1 MSAYQK
7 TLARVVTLSGVG
19 VHGGKPASATFLPAD
34 ADTGIVFRRSDLGD
48 SARDYR
54 AHVSEVGATD
64 LCTSLG
70 ARDARIDTVEHLMA
84 AVSSLGI
91 DNLVVEVDGPEV
103 PILDGTSA
111 RFIEAFDEAGV
122 VLQQAKRR
130 FIRIL
135 KTVRVEAGGSW
146 GEFQPYSGTRFEV
159 EIDFECPL
167 IGRQKFSGDMSE
179 ATFRDEISTA
189 RTFGFMKDVE
199 RLWAAGYAL
208 GSSLDN
214 SLVIGDDNSVIN
226 PGGLRFKDEFVRHK
240 TLDAVGDL
248 ALAGLPF
255 IGCFR
260 SYRSGHRLNAET
272 VRALLADKTA
282 FDIVEASGVRRN
294 ANNADFVAV
303 KPNISAPWAL

>member
-1 MSAYQK
+1 V
-7 TLARVVTLSGVG
+7 LRHRPHL
-19 VHGGKPASATFLPAD
+19 FL
-34 ADTGIVFRRSDLGD
+34 RSDLKG
-48 SARDYR
+48 SAREIR
-54 AHVSEVGATD
+54 AHVSEIGATD

-70 ARDARIDTVEHLMA
+70 PKEAKIDTVEHLMA
-84 AVSSLGI
+84 AVAALGI
-91 DNLVVEVDGPEV
+91 DNLIVEVDGPEV

-111 RFIEAFDEAGV
+111 RFIEALDEAGIV
-122 VLQQAKRR
+122 TQQAKRR

-146 GEFQPYSGTRFEV
+146 GEFRPFSGTRFEV

-167 IGRQKFSGDMSE
+167 IGRQKFANDMDE
-179 ATFRDEISTA
+179 AVFRKEIATA

-199 RLWAAGYAL
+199 RLWASGHAL

-272 VRALLADKTA
+272 VKALLADKSA

-294 ANNADFVAV
+294 AKSSDFVAV
-303 KPNISAPWAL
+303 KPNIAAPWAL